1 MGKGESHACVP
12 KRNKYVGVPVCQLHY
27 GVQARVPS
35 IRDSRVAEA
44 NSILRGPWSVLT
56 RALLLEPVILNK
68 EVVMMLMM
76 FKECPFYRASE
87 TLIMGKGIGYCDLD
101 CDRTTC
107 NGDVHLCEKPDV
119 LKKHVMDQKRR
130 EKGNIHFSGTQGL

>member
-1 MGKGESHACVP
+1 VP
-12 KRNKYVGVPVCQLHY
+12 KRSKHVGVLVRETHY
-27 GVQARVPS
+27 GVQARVPD
-35 IRDSRVAEA
+35 IRDSRVAEGRT
-44 NSILRGPWSVLT
+44 ILRGPWSILT
-56 RALLLEPVILNK
+56 RALFLEPVTLNK

-87 TLIMGKGIGYCDLD
+87 ALIIGQGIGYCDLD

-119 LKKHVMDQKRR
+119 LKKHVMDQKIR

>member
-1 MGKGESHACVP
+1 MGRGGSHACVP
-12 KRNKYVGVPVCQLHY
+12 KRSKHVGVLVRQTHC
-27 GVQARVPS
+27 GVQARVPN

-44 NSILRGPWSVLT
+44 KSILRGPWSIVT
-56 RALLLEPVILNK
+56 RALFLEPIKLNK

-101 CDRTTC
+101 CDRATC
-107 NGDVHLCEKPDV
+107 N
-119 LKKHVMDQKRR
+119 
-130 EKGNIHFSGTQGL
+130 

>member
-1 MGKGESHACVP
+1 M
-12 KRNKYVGVPVCQLHY
+12 
-27 GVQARVPS
+27 
-35 IRDSRVAEA
+35 
-44 NSILRGPWSVLT
+44 LT
-56 RALLLEPVILNK
+56 RALLFEPVKLNR

-101 CDRTTC
+101 CDRATC
-107 NGDVHLCEKPDV
+107 NGDAQLCEKPDV
-119 LKKHVMDQKRR
+119 LKKYLADQKRR